1 MPSPNNNNNNPN
13 SLHNDFISLNHPKG
27 KPIGVTSDNNHEWN
41 SRMPKLPPTCLW
53 APGTVMDLSVLIT
66 DSPDIPNG
74 WPSLTTTTTT
84 TTTHNDV
91 VDDTTEHSSLTTS
104 GNILASWQQDGL
116 ILGGILPNDDGTSK
130 KANNQPSI
138 LSGYLSSNA
147 DQTMN
152 HRNATLTIPITPAIW
167 NNETQLYAFVRLQR
181 RRTFRDGTDSRD
193 IDPNRLVRKED
204 MLIKRMTLT
213 RYRKRKKNRDVKSLL
228 DTPSSVDTSVSA
240 EDMDTSVLTVASRNK
255 THDQILLYMKP
266 FVTLQLIDIASISL
280 PHKKNIPSQIANHMD
295 WYEGGEGDDQDARSF
310 HVPNQD
316 LYYPI
321 LYQSE
326 FWMTSGSL
334 KELNGTVKE
343 SKLDI
348 NVETVPVSPCM
359 LRHELTIQLQFSHLP
374 QSQILIKMWK
384 WQLQSQTEDNWRKQ
398 EAFTGEEDEGND
410 MLRNMLLET
419 NPYLLVIT
427 AIVSVLHTVFD
438 ILAFKND
445 ISFFKNKKS
454 MEGLSLRSMIVNAG
468 FSFIIFLYLADNDTS
483 FMVLMSNGVGLAI
496 DVWKISKAITLKFE
510 GGKIEW
516 VEVQSYKK
524 SKTKEYDEIATSHL
538 LFVTMP
544 LVAGYGMYSLF
555 YQKHRGWYSWILNT
569 LVGFIYMF
577 GFVMMTPQLFI
588 NYKLQSVAHLNW
600 RTMTYKSINTF
611 IDDLFAFVIKMP
623 IMHRLACLR
632 DDLIF
637 FIYLFQRYKYKTDFT
652 RVNEFGQCAQPT
664 EEMLAEQAR
673 ELTADRNET
682 SELADADFGT
692 KKCGHEA
699 VSVRAGE
706 SEQRETAQSGDLTIG
721 KRRGARD
728 KKE

>member
-1 MPSPNNNNNNPN
+1 
-13 SLHNDFISLNHPKG
+13 
-27 KPIGVTSDNNHEWN
+27 
-41 SRMPKLPPTCLW
+41 
-53 APGTVMDLSVLIT
+53 
-66 DSPDIPNG
+66 
-74 WPSLTTTTTT
+74 
-84 TTTHNDV
+84 
-91 VDDTTEHSSLTTS
+91 
-104 GNILASWQQDGL
+104 
-116 ILGGILPNDDGTSK
+116 
-130 KANNQPSI
+130 
-138 LSGYLSSNA
+138 
-147 DQTMN
+147 
-152 HRNATLTIPITPAIW
+152 
-167 NNETQLYAFVRLQR
+167 
-181 RRTFRDGTDSRD
+181 
-193 IDPNRLVRKED
+193 
-204 MLIKRMTLT
+204 
-213 RYRKRKKNRDVKSLL
+213 
-228 DTPSSVDTSVSA
+228 
-240 EDMDTSVLTVASRNK
+240 
-255 THDQILLYMKP
+255 
-266 FVTLQLIDIASISL
+266 
-280 PHKKNIPSQIANHMD
+280 
-295 WYEGGEGDDQDARSF
+295 
-310 HVPNQD
+310 
-316 LYYPI
+316 
-321 LYQSE
+321 
-326 FWMTSGSL
+326 
-334 KELNGTVKE
+334 
-343 SKLDI
+343 
-348 NVETVPVSPCM
+348 
-359 LRHELTIQLQFSHLP
+359 
-374 QSQILIKMWK
+374 MWK

-427 AIVSVLHTVFD
+427 AIVSLLHTIFD

-673 ELTADRNET
+673 ELAADRNQT
-682 SELADADFGT
+682 SELAGADDDT
-692 KKCGHEA
+692 KKCGNGA
-699 VSVRAGE
+699 VSVRKGE
-706 SEQRETAQSGDLTIG
+706 REQRATGQSGDLIIG
-721 KRRGARD
+721 LRRGARD
-728 KKE
+728 KRE